1 VTVSAPVVKA
11 NKIAGVFAMDIDL
24 AKEIA
29 DTNLNYAIT
38 DKAGNVIVS
47 KVNPDWV
54 SKSIFEVRPMLKGL
68 TSKPFMY
75 TNPKGILFS
84 ATRNSINTGFD
95 LFSFIP
101 HSEEV
106 SRNNKLTF
114 FLVGIIFLLGG
125 IMAVVLSF
133 ILKRELKEF
142 PAMVHGINNM
152 AKGDFNSFNIN
163 KSNNEIDDISESLI
177 LMQENVSN
185 VILSGELHMKSLLK
199 NQETIKFMSA
209 NVTSQAEHEL
219 SAVEQ
224 VATAAT
230 ELSATAEEVARN
242 AVDAEEATRVTINVV
257 NDSSNTLAR
266 ATTISEQV
274 SESIQNTLEVVNQL
288 RSYSDEISTVIVII
302 NSISEQTNLLALNA
316 AIEAARAGEHGRGF
330 AVVADEVR
338 MLATKTQQSTITI
351 QEIIH
356 NLQEK
361 SKVAD
366 DLMVNNT

>member
-1 VTVSAPVVKA
+1 
-11 NKIAGVFAMDIDL
+11 
-24 AKEIA
+24 
-29 DTNLNYAIT
+29 
-38 DKAGNVIVS
+38 
-47 KVNPDWV
+47 
-54 SKSIFEVRPMLKGL
+54 
-68 TSKPFMY
+68 
-75 TNPKGILFS
+75 
-84 ATRNSINTGFD
+84 
-95 LFSFIP
+95 
-101 HSEEV
+101 
-106 SRNNKLTF
+106 
-114 FLVGIIFLLGG
+114 
-125 IMAVVLSF
+125 
-133 ILKRELKEF
+133 
-142 PAMVHGINNM
+142 
-152 AKGDFNSFNIN
+152 
-163 KSNNEIDDISESLI
+163 
-177 LMQENVSN
+177 MQENVSN

-266 ATTISEQV
+266 AATISEQV

-366 DLMVNNT
+366 DLMVNNTSLISESLNISQELSDAFSQITVQVDSISNVNSMVATASSEQSSVTQDISMRINEIKDIVQGNLGDFNQSLIANSENSDLIEHLDQELSFFNINK